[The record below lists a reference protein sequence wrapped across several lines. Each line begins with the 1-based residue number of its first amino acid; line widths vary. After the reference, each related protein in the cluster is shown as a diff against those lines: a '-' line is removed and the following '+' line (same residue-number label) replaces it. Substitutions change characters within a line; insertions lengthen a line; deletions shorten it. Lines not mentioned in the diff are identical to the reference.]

1 MATFADLITK
11 VRRDLRDTNASA
23 YTWSDAEV
31 SDMVDDGID
40 QVESLYPKEVTH
52 EFVYT
57 PPAISGGLRTVSL
70 ASTTSPINQLY
81 RVEIWGSQASV
92 RQNFQEVLEPGI
104 GYGPASG
111 WDIHDGV
118 LHLPPYYELPNPC
131 NIRLLGYGQYT
142 KIGNGATSA
151 THNLDQQAQSAVR
164 TWVRY
169 DAMVRLIS
177 DRVRFQQ
184 WQVAAGANDVSAL
197 QINQIAAQAA
207 SRWKEEQRRIKRW
220 RRSG

>member
-31 SDMVDDGID
+31 GDMVDDGID
-40 QVESLYPKEVTH
+40 QVESIYPKEITH

-57 PPAISGGLRTVSL
+57 APAISGGLRTVSL
-70 ASTTSPINQLY
+70 ASSTSSISQLY
-81 RVEIWGSQASV
+81 RVEIYGSEASV
-92 RQNFQEVLEPGI
+92 RQNYQQSLEPGT
-104 GYGPASG
+104 GYGPDSG
-111 WDIHDGV
+111 WDIHDGI

-131 NIRLLGYGQYT
+131 NIRLLGYGTYK
-142 KIGNGATSA
+142 KIDGGSTTQ
-151 THNLDQQAQSAVR
+151 THNLDTLAASAVR

-169 DAMVRLIS
+169 DSMVRLIS

-184 WQVAAGANDVSAL
+184 WQVASGATDISAL
-197 QINQIAAQAA
+197 QINQLAAQAA
-207 SRWKEEQRRIKRW
+207 NRWKEESRRIKRF